1 MISTLIATTVLD
13 TPLGP
18 MIAGVMDN
26 RCCLLEF
33 NDPDRLSAQ
42 TAALQRVFGCP
53 VAPVEQPLHRHLREQ
68 LEAYFSGRR
77 RDFSLPLLVQGS
89 EFQQKVWQALLEIPY
104 GERRAYAEIAL
115 QIGAPA
121 AARAVGTA
129 NGRNR
134 LAILIPCH
142 RVVNTG
148 GALGGYGG
156 GLWRKQ
162 WLLDLEKRYN
172 T

>member
-1 MISTLIATTVLD
+1 MITTALLE
-13 TPLGP
+13 TPLNT
-18 MIAGVMDN
+18 MIAGVMDDHL
-26 RCCLLEF
+26 CLLEF
-33 NDPDRLSAQ
+33 NDPDRLPAQ
-42 TAALQRVFGCP
+42 TAALQRVYACP
-53 VAPVEQPLHRHLREQ
+53 VSPGQHPLHLRLQEQ
-68 LEAYFSGRR
+68 LNGYFAGTRWA
-77 RDFSLPLLVQGS
+77 FSLPLLVHGTA
-89 EFQQKVWQALLEIPY
+89 FQQQVWQALQEIPY
-104 GERRAYAEIAL
+104 GERRAYAEIAR
-115 QIGAPA
+115 QIGTPG

-134 LAILIPCH
+134 LAILVPCH

>member
-1 MISTLIATTVLD
+1 MTAGVLD
-13 TPLGP
+13 DHL
-18 MIAGVMDN
+18 
-26 RCCLLEF
+26 CLLEF
-33 NDPDRLSAQ
+33 NDPHRLPAQ
-42 TAALQRVFGCP
+42 TAALQRVYACP
-53 VAPVEQPLHRHLREQ
+53 VVPGEHLLHLRLQEQ
-68 LEAYFSGRR
+68 LEGYFAGTRR
-77 RDFSLPLLVQGS
+77 GFSLPLLVQGS
-89 EFQQKVWQALLEIPY
+89 AFQQQVWQALLEIPY
-104 GERRAYAEIAL
+104 GERRTYAELAR
-115 QIGAPA
+115 QIGAPS

-142 RVVNTG
+142 RVVNKG

-162 WLLDLEKRYN
+162 QLLDLERQYN

>member
-1 MISTLIATTVLD
+1 MINTTSLD
-13 TPLGP
+13 TPLGL
-18 MIAGVMDN
+18 MIAGVMDD

-33 NDPDRLSAQ
+33 NDPDRLPAQ
-42 TAALQRVFGCP
+42 MSALQRAFGCP
-53 VAPVEQPLHRHLREQ
+53 VVPDEQPLHRRLQEQ
-68 LEAYFSGRR
+68 LEAYFTGRR
-77 RDFSLPLLVQGS
+77 RTFSLPLLVQGS
-89 EFQQKVWQALLEIPY
+89 EFQEKVWQALLEIPY
-104 GERRAYAEIAL
+104 GERRAYAEIAR